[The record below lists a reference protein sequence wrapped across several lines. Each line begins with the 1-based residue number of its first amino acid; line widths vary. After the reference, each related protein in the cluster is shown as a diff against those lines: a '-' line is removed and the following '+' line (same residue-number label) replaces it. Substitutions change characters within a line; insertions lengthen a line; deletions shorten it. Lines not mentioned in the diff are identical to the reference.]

1 MHIPNI
7 IAPSIFNRPVILWM
21 KRSQLQC
28 IENLK
33 ELKNISGLIIVDDLH
48 DVQKCKPYVYEESS
62 LRYRS
67 LQNHENTICAKR
79 KSNVIFPSVAKDMQK
94 SSDEEKTEFKF
105 LPSYTLN
112 DMM

>member
-1 MHIPNI
+1 
-7 IAPSIFNRPVILWM
+7 M

-33 ELKNISGLIIVDDLH
+33 ELKDNSGLIIVDDIH
-48 DVQKCKPYVYEESS
+48 DVQKCKPYVNEESR

-94 SSDEEKTEFKF
+94 SSDEERTEFKF

>member
-1 MHIPNI
+1 MHIQNFI
-7 IAPSIFNRPVILWM
+7 VPSIFNRPVILWM

-48 DVQKCKPYVYEESS
+48 DAQKCKPYPNEKSS

-67 LQNHENTICAKR
+67 LRNHENTICAKR

-94 SSDEEKTEFKF
+94 SSKEKTEFKF